1 VVANQFCLVGNYEN
15 ALVLLYRKCA
25 QGDGVSPAGIGIGAE
40 RRASLEAE
48 LAEAA
53 ARGD

>member
-1 VVANQFCLVGNYEN
+1 VG
-15 ALVLLYRKCA
+15 LCV
-25 QGDGVSPAGIGIGAE
+25 GGGGAGIGIGAE
-40 RRASLEAE
+40 RRASLDAE